1 MRTDGKGKSVAEV
14 MVRFAGDCRG
24 QFEELTM
31 CQDGSELLEALASS
45 RWKDHCVAH
54 EIFHH
59 VK

>member
-1 MRTDGKGKSVAEV
+1 MRTDGKGKSGAAVTLLL
-14 MVRFAGDCRG
+14 AGDCRG

-31 CQDGSELLEALASS
+31 CQDRSRLFEALAWS